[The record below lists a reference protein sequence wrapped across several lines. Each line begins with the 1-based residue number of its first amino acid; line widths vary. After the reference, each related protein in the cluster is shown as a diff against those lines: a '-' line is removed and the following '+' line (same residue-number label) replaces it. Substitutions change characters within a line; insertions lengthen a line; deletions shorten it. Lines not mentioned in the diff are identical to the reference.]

1 MVAIRNQTFVR
12 WTIAVGFL
20 SFTFI
25 TISHQM
31 VGFIQQVLLLDT
43 IEALIPPALA
53 MLGSTMICFYLWLT
67 GIRKLGK
74 KKSLMIGLLMLAV
87 VIPLTPVLRDVGGI
101 IGYTLVAFLFFVPVG
116 AGMAIYYLMSYVVPA
131 DIAHVD
137 EIETGEARAGIYT
150 GFIGVPLN
158 IFQAAASLLLG
169 GLMYLSD
176 IMTGNELWG
185 LMWWG
190 PVFAPFLVIAALI
203 ITKVDIDPD
212 FDALEKKEVNVDE

>member
-1 MVAIRNQTFVR
+1 MANILV
-12 WTIAVGFL
+12 
-20 SFTFI
+20 
-25 TISHQM
+25 
-31 VGFIQQVLLLDT
+31 
-43 IEALIPPALA
+43 
-53 MLGSTMICFYLWLT
+53 T
-67 GIRKLGK
+67 GG
-74 KKSLMIGLLMLAV
+74 
-87 VIPLTPVLRDVGGI
+87 
-101 IGYTLVAFLFFVPVG
+101 
-116 AGMAIYYLMSYVVPA
+116 
-131 DIAHVD
+131 
-137 EIETGEARAGIYT
+137 T